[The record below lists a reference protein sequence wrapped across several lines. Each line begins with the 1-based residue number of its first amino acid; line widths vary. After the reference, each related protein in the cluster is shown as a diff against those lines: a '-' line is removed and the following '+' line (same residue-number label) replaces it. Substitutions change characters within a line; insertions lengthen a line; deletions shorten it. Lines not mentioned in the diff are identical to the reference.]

1 MVHVE
6 VGVDQRRLPVL
17 DHLDRHDQPEYQM
30 SLPYIKRL
38 AMGGLRDRDQVVV
51 EDDKCQDIYL
61 HEQRKVANV
70 QSLTLNKLTDT
81 TTTINTDV

>member
-1 MVHVE
+1 
-6 VGVDQRRLPVL
+6 
-17 DHLDRHDQPEYQM
+17 M